1 MNILDLKPATYV
13 YDFQVTDSL
22 GNVTTYFKGSILIV
36 QDITQLTITKFNNG
50 YNICYSRSNRHARY
64 IAGK

>member
-1 MNILDLKPATYV
+1 MNKRILDLKPAMF

-36 QDITQLTITKFNNG
+36 QDITQ
-50 YNICYSRSNRHARY
+50 
-64 IAGK
+64 

>member
-36 QDITQLTITKFNNG
+36 QDITQLTITENLTTVTISVTQG
-50 YNICYSRSNRHARY
+50 QTGTQDI
-64 IAGK
+64 

>member
-1 MNILDLKPATYV
+1 MNKRILDLPATYV

-36 QDITQLTITKFNNG
+36 QDITQ
-50 YNICYSRSNRHARY
+50 
-64 IAGK
+64 